1 MKFFQKRGVAIAVLI
16 LAIIAS
22 GAWGLHKAPTVST
35 PEGGEKLD
43 PSLSTAAFTQYVR
56 DDADVLSNKTEEA
69 IGLYN
74 ANWDKMFGSIM
85 AVVTTE
91 SANDIENAAYDYAI
105 EMQLAENDAIL
116 VIAKQQQDY
125 YLLASGNFYDLLS
138 GLSQSFVASCMADN
152 VQKGD
157 YDAAVCSL
165 CAALHVELSQ
175 QYQQSEAALDEAAN
189 GVMFIMILVI
199 FFVLWIML
207 DGMRYRRYRRRY
219 MMPGMGIPTVVYR
232 PIFWGRRPPRGPRP
246 PRSGGPRPP
255 QGGPRPPRSG
265 SFGGQSPPAPA
276 AETTL
281 ELGRFVWRLWQHRP
295 RRRLWQRQY
304 RWFRQQPRRWLRR
317 KPRRRLWRRPRWR
330 LWWRPRWRFWR
341 RPRWRFWRRPRWRL
355 WRSAL
360 KYFRVIL
367 QDKKARRFE
376 PTCFFCLRELT
387 KKRRS
392 KAFFARDGARRP
404 TRTGTCYVV
413 QAGGF

>member
-1 MKFFQKRGVAIAVLI
+1 MKFFQKRGVAIVVLI
-16 LAIIAS
+16 LAIVAS
-22 GAWGLHKAPTVST
+22 SAKGLHKAPAVST

-56 DDADVLSNKTEEA
+56 DEADILSDKTEEA
-69 IGLYN
+69 VGLYN

-125 YLLASGNFYDLLS
+125 YLLASGDFYDLLS
-138 GLSQSFVASCMADN
+138 GLSQSFVASCMADG

-157 YDAAVCSL
+157 YDAAVRSL

-189 GVMFIMILVI
+189 GVMFIMILII

-219 MMPGMGIPTVVYR
+219 MMPGMGVPTVMYH

-246 PRSGGPRPP
+246 PCSGGPRPP
-255 QGGPRPPRSG
+255 QGGRGSSSGNRRPPQQPRRPSGGSGNSFGGFGSSGRGGGFGSGNFGGFGGSSRGGGFGGGG
-265 SFGGQSPPAPA
+265 SFGGFGGSR
-276 AETTL
+276 
-281 ELGRFVWRLWQHRP
+281 G
-295 RRRLWQRQY
+295 
-304 RWFRQQPRRWLRR
+304 
-317 KPRRRLWRRPRWR
+317 
-330 LWWRPRWRFWR
+330 
-341 RPRWRFWRRPRWRL
+341 
-355 WRSAL
+355 
-360 KYFRVIL
+360 
-367 QDKKARRFE
+367 
-376 PTCFFCLRELT
+376 
-387 KKRRS
+387 
-392 KAFFARDGARRP
+392 
-404 TRTGTCYVV
+404 
-413 QAGGF
+413 GGFGGGRSGGFGGGRGGGFGGRR

>member
-22 GAWGLHKAPTVST
+22 GAWGLHKAPAVST

-56 DDADVLSNKTEEA
+56 DEADILSDKTEEA
-69 IGLYN
+69 VGLYN

-125 YLLASGNFYDLLS
+125 YLLASGDFYDLLS
-138 GLSQSFVASCMADN
+138 GLSQSFVASCMADG

-157 YDAAVCSL
+157 YDAAVRSL

-189 GVMFIMILVI
+189 GVMFIMILII
-199 FFVLWIML
+199 FFIIWIML

-219 MMPGMGIPTVVYR
+219 MMPGMGVPTVMYH

-255 QGGPRPPRSG
+255 QGGRGSSSGNRRPPQQPRRPSGGSGNSFGGFGSSGRGGGFGSGNFGGFGGSSRGGGFGGGG
-265 SFGGQSPPAPA
+265 SFGGFGGSR
-276 AETTL
+276 
-281 ELGRFVWRLWQHRP
+281 G
-295 RRRLWQRQY
+295 
-304 RWFRQQPRRWLRR
+304 
-317 KPRRRLWRRPRWR
+317 
-330 LWWRPRWRFWR
+330 
-341 RPRWRFWRRPRWRL
+341 
-355 WRSAL
+355 
-360 KYFRVIL
+360 
-367 QDKKARRFE
+367 
-376 PTCFFCLRELT
+376 
-387 KKRRS
+387 
-392 KAFFARDGARRP
+392 
-404 TRTGTCYVV
+404 
-413 QAGGF
+413 GGFGGGRSGGFGGGRGGGFGGRR

>member
-1 MKFFQKRGVAIAVLI
+1 MKFFQKRGVAIVVLI
-16 LAIIAS
+16 LAIVAS
-22 GAWGLHKAPTVST
+22 SAWGLHKAPAVST

-56 DDADVLSNKTEEA
+56 DDADVLSDKTEEA

-125 YLLASGNFYDLLS
+125 YLLASGDFYDLLS
-138 GLSQSFVASCMADN
+138 GLSQSFVASCMADG

-157 YDAAVCSL
+157 YDAAVRSL

-189 GVMFIMILVI
+189 GVMFIMILII

-219 MMPGMGIPTVVYR
+219 MMPGMGVPTVMYH

-246 PRSGGPRPP
+246 PCSGGPRPP
-255 QGGPRPPRSG
+255 QGGPRPPRSCG
-265 SFGGQSPPAPA
+265 SSRPSSRDGPRAVPVIPSADSAAAAAEAALA
-276 AETTL
+276 AETSVASAAAAAGAVSAEAAASAALAAAAAVASVEVAAADLAVVAEAASAEDAEKPKPLTQNEKHVCLAGVLFLTL
-281 ELGRFVWRLWQHRP
+281 I
-295 RRRLWQRQY
+295 
-304 RWFRQQPRRWLRR
+304 
-317 KPRRRLWRRPRWR
+317 
-330 LWWRPRWRFWR
+330 
-341 RPRWRFWRRPRWRL
+341 
-355 WRSAL
+355 A
-360 KYFRVIL
+360 
-367 QDKKARRFE
+367 A
-376 PTCFFCLRELT
+376 
-387 KKRRS
+387 
-392 KAFFARDGARRP
+392 
-404 TRTGTCYVV
+404 
-413 QAGGF
+413 

>member
-1 MKFFQKRGVAIAVLI
+1 MKFFQKRGIAIAVLI

-22 GAWGLHKAPTVST
+22 GAWGLHKAPAVST

-56 DDADVLSNKTEEA
+56 DDADVLSDKTEEA

-125 YLLASGNFYDLLS
+125 YLLASGDFYDLLS

-157 YDAAVCSL
+157 YDAAVRSL

-189 GVMFIMILVI
+189 GVMFIMILII

-219 MMPGMGIPTVVYR
+219 MMPGMGVPTVMYH

-246 PRSGGPRPP
+246 P

-265 SFGGQSPPAPA
+265 GSSGGNRRPP
-276 AETTL
+276 
-281 ELGRFVWRLWQHRP
+281 
-295 RRRLWQRQY
+295 
-304 RWFRQQPRRWLRR
+304 QQPRR
-317 KPRRRLWRRPRWR
+317 PSGGSGNS
-330 LWWRPRWRFWR
+330 F
-341 RPRWRFWRRPRWRL
+341 
-355 WRSAL
+355 
-360 KYFRVIL
+360 
-367 QDKKARRFE
+367 
-376 PTCFFCLRELT
+376 
-387 KKRRS
+387 
-392 KAFFARDGARRP
+392 
-404 TRTGTCYVV
+404 
-413 QAGGF
+413 GGFGSSGRGGGFGSGNFGGFGGSSRGGGFGGGGSRGGGFGGGRSGGFGGGRGGGFGGRR

>member
-16 LAIIAS
+16 LAIVAS
-22 GAWGLHKAPTVST
+22 SAWGLHKAPAVST

-43 PSLSTAAFTQYVR
+43 PSLSAAAFTQYVR
-56 DDADVLSNKTEEA
+56 DDAGVLSDKTEET

-125 YLLASGNFYDLLS
+125 YLLASGDFYDLLS

-189 GVMFIMILVI
+189 GVMFIMILII

-219 MMPGMGIPTVVYR
+219 MMPGMGVPTVMYH

-255 QGGPRPPRSG
+255 QGGSSGGNRRPP
-265 SFGGQSPPAPA
+265 
-276 AETTL
+276 
-281 ELGRFVWRLWQHRP
+281 
-295 RRRLWQRQY
+295 
-304 RWFRQQPRRWLRR
+304 QQPRR
-317 KPRRRLWRRPRWR
+317 PSGSSGSS
-330 LWWRPRWRFWR
+330 F
-341 RPRWRFWRRPRWRL
+341 
-355 WRSAL
+355 
-360 KYFRVIL
+360 
-367 QDKKARRFE
+367 
-376 PTCFFCLRELT
+376 
-387 KKRRS
+387 
-392 KAFFARDGARRP
+392 
-404 TRTGTCYVV
+404 
-413 QAGGF
+413 GGFGSSGRGGSFGSGNFGGFGGSSRGGGFGGGGSRGGGFGGGRSGGFGGGRGGGFGGRR

>member
-16 LAIIAS
+16 LAIVAS
-22 GAWGLHKAPTVST
+22 SAWGLHKAPAVST

-43 PSLSTAAFTQYVR
+43 PSLSAAAFTQYVR
-56 DDADVLSNKTEEA
+56 DDAGVLSDKTEEA

-85 AVVTTE
+85 AVVTVQ
-91 SANDIENAAYDYAI
+91 SSDNLENTAYDYADT
-105 EMQLAENDAIL
+105 MQLGSNDAIL

-125 YLLASGNFYDLLS
+125 YLVASGDFYDLLS

-157 YDAAVCSL
+157 YDAAVRSL

-189 GVMFIMILVI
+189 GVMFIMILII

-219 MMPGMGIPTVVYR
+219 MMPGMGVPTVMYH

-246 PRSGGPRPP
+246 P

-265 SFGGQSPPAPA
+265 GSSGGNRRPP
-276 AETTL
+276 
-281 ELGRFVWRLWQHRP
+281 
-295 RRRLWQRQY
+295 
-304 RWFRQQPRRWLRR
+304 QQPRR
-317 KPRRRLWRRPRWR
+317 PSGSSGSS
-330 LWWRPRWRFWR
+330 F
-341 RPRWRFWRRPRWRL
+341 
-355 WRSAL
+355 
-360 KYFRVIL
+360 
-367 QDKKARRFE
+367 
-376 PTCFFCLRELT
+376 
-387 KKRRS
+387 
-392 KAFFARDGARRP
+392 
-404 TRTGTCYVV
+404 
-413 QAGGF
+413 GGFGSSGRGGSFGSGNFGGFGGSSRGGGFGGGRSGGFGGGRGGGFGGRR

>member
-1 MKFFQKRGVAIAVLI
+1 MKFFQKRGVAIVVLI
-16 LAIIAS
+16 LAIVAS
-22 GAWGLHKAPTVST
+22 SAWGLHKTPAVST

-56 DDADVLSNKTEEA
+56 DDAGVLSDKTEEA

-125 YLLASGNFYDLLS
+125 YLVASGDFYDLLS

-157 YDAAVCSL
+157 YDAAVRSL

-189 GVMFIMILVI
+189 GVMFIMILII
-199 FFVLWIML
+199 FFVIWIML

-219 MMPGMGIPTVVYR
+219 MMPGMGVPTVMYH

-255 QGGPRPPRSG
+255 QGGPKPPQGGPRPPYGGGSSGGNRRPPQPPRRPSGSGNSFGGFGSTGRGGGFGSGG
-265 SFGGQSPPAPA
+265 SFGGFGG
-276 AETTL
+276 
-281 ELGRFVWRLWQHRP
+281 GR
-295 RRRLWQRQY
+295 
-304 RWFRQQPRRWLRR
+304 
-317 KPRRRLWRRPRWR
+317 
-330 LWWRPRWRFWR
+330 
-341 RPRWRFWRRPRWRL
+341 
-355 WRSAL
+355 
-360 KYFRVIL
+360 
-367 QDKKARRFE
+367 
-376 PTCFFCLRELT
+376 
-387 KKRRS
+387 
-392 KAFFARDGARRP
+392 G
-404 TRTGTCYVV
+404 
-413 QAGGF
+413 GGFGGGGSFGGFGGSRGGGFGGGRSGGFGGGRGGFGGRR

>member
-22 GAWGLHKAPTVST
+22 GAWGLHKTPAIST

-56 DDADVLSNKTEEA
+56 DEADILSDKTEEA
-69 IGLYN
+69 VGLYN

-125 YLLASGNFYDLLS
+125 YLLASGDFYDLLS
-138 GLSQSFVASCMADN
+138 GLSQSFVASCMADG

-157 YDAAVCSL
+157 YDAAVRSL

-189 GVMFIMILVI
+189 GVMFIMILII
-199 FFVLWIML
+199 FFVLGIML

-219 MMPGMGIPTVVYR
+219 MMPGMGVPTVMYH

-246 PRSGGPRPP
+246 PCSGGPRPP
-255 QGGPRPPRSG
+255 QGGRGSSSGNRRPPQQPRRPSGGSGNSFGGFGSSGRGGGFGSGNFGGFGGSSRGGGFGGGG
-265 SFGGQSPPAPA
+265 SFGGFGGSR
-276 AETTL
+276 
-281 ELGRFVWRLWQHRP
+281 G
-295 RRRLWQRQY
+295 
-304 RWFRQQPRRWLRR
+304 
-317 KPRRRLWRRPRWR
+317 
-330 LWWRPRWRFWR
+330 
-341 RPRWRFWRRPRWRL
+341 
-355 WRSAL
+355 
-360 KYFRVIL
+360 
-367 QDKKARRFE
+367 
-376 PTCFFCLRELT
+376 
-387 KKRRS
+387 
-392 KAFFARDGARRP
+392 
-404 TRTGTCYVV
+404 
-413 QAGGF
+413 GGFGGGRSGGFGGGRGGGFGGRR

>member
-16 LAIIAS
+16 LAILAS
-22 GAWGLHKAPTVST
+22 GAWGLHKAPVVST

-56 DDADVLSNKTEEA
+56 DDAGVLSDKTEEA

-85 AVVTTE
+85 AVVTVQ
-91 SANDIENAAYDYAI
+91 SSDNLENTAYDYADT
-105 EMQLAENDAIL
+105 MQLGSNDAIL

-125 YLLASGNFYDLLS
+125 YLVASGDFYDLLS

-157 YDAAVCSL
+157 YDAAVRSL

-175 QYQQSEAALDEAAN
+175 QYQQSEAALDEAASR
-189 GVMFIMILVI
+189 VMFIMILII
-199 FFVLWIML
+199 FFILWIAL

-255 QGGPRPPRSG
+255 YGGGNSGGNRRPPQPPRRPSSSGG
-265 SFGGQSPPAPA
+265 SFGGFGS
-276 AETTL
+276 T
-281 ELGRFVWRLWQHRP
+281 GR
-295 RRRLWQRQY
+295 
-304 RWFRQQPRRWLRR
+304 
-317 KPRRRLWRRPRWR
+317 
-330 LWWRPRWRFWR
+330 
-341 RPRWRFWRRPRWRL
+341 
-355 WRSAL
+355 
-360 KYFRVIL
+360 
-367 QDKKARRFE
+367 
-376 PTCFFCLRELT
+376 
-387 KKRRS
+387 
-392 KAFFARDGARRP
+392 G
-404 TRTGTCYVV
+404 
-413 QAGGF
+413 GGFGSGGSFGGFGSSRGGGFGGGSFGGSRGGGFGGGSRGGGFGGGGRGGGFGGRR